1 MATRRC
7 TRLTPAGGV
16 GRLRAHRAFPG
27 ASGPATPALAVVL
40 TAGLCAVHDAIGEY
54 GIDIADLDSDH
65 SLHIDPT
72 VARIRGVAR
81 LLGDGVWIAVTI
93 PGDYEGSESLL
104 HRRRDTT

>member
-1 MATRRC
+1 M
-7 TRLTPAGGV
+7 
-16 GRLRAHRAFPG
+16 
-27 ASGPATPALAVVL
+27 L

-65 SLHIDPT
+65 SLHTDPT

-104 HRRRDTT
+104 HRFAGTRPNRVVHDSVVVGRP

>member
-1 MATRRC
+1 VYDAYAHTAPFREP
-7 TRLTPAGGV
+7 PA
-16 GRLRAHRAFPG
+16 RQR
-27 ASGPATPALAVVL
+27 PALAVVL
-40 TAGLCAVHDAIGEY
+40 IAGLCAVHDAIGEY

-65 SLHIDPT
+65 SLHTDPT